1 MVSVCLYD
9 LWYFYVWN
17 ECFGFLTTLGSW
29 DSVKWRGTKPL
40 CWREPTNPPFNI
52 KHTEWFFLTV
62 RPNFSVPKWKTI
74 GSHFSQLCLKAKQI
88 LLGGAQRNVY
98 FRCSMLKGKLLQGIC
113 RMPRRGTAGGQIS
126 QNRPFVQSCSIHF
139 SFSFSF
145 FSIFK
150 LRRHSQESIFQSAAS
165 FFRFSHKPCNI

>member
-9 LWYFYVWN
+9 LWYFDVWN
-17 ECFGFLTTLGSW
+17 ECFGFLTTLGTW

-62 RPNFSVPKWKTI
+62 PPNFSVPKWKTI

-88 LLGGAQRNVY
+88 LLGWAQRNVL
-98 FRCSMLKGKLLQGIC
+98 FRCSILKGKLLQGIC

-139 SFSFSF
+139 SFSYSF
-145 FSIFK
+145 FPFSNWGGIHRNQFSS
-150 LRRHSQESIFQSAAS
+150 LQLL